1 MKKILII
8 VPDGGMLFES
18 AGIADILMQANRL
31 HPEGAREICYQ
42 VKLATTQPHQVIH
55 GQSGLNLLADHRLHE
70 IDPREPLDTIMIT
83 GRGQNP
89 QEGMAVVDW
98 LRLAAP
104 HARRIVSICGG
115 AMLLAQTGLL
125 DGRRAT
131 THWKLLETMQ
141 AEFPQIRVEG
151 GPLYIQDEHI
161 WTSGGVSSGFDLTLA
176 LVEEDY
182 GFSLARDIAQDFVMY
197 LRRPGGQLQFSR
209 YNLQQ
214 TATQGPINDLLA
226 WLLENLTADLSVDK
240 LAEKVAMSPRNFTRV
255 FTRETG
261 ASPARYVAEARLAA
275 ARQRLEQTHETLD
288 RIAEQTGFGSSINL
302 RRLFEKLQI
311 VAINDLTD
319 SKTLAHLLKY
329 DSLLGKLDAEV
340 TAGEGGLVVDGKP
353 ITVFSERNPA
363 SIPWRQCEVDIV
375 IEATGLFTDREKAAV
390 HIHSGGAKRVIISA
404 PGKNDDLT
412 IVMGVNESLY
422 SPDKHYVISNGSCTT
437 NGLAPAAQVLHQ
449 HFGIKHGLM
458 NTTHAYTNS
467 QALHDQPE
475 KDLRGARAAALSIVP
490 YSSGAAKALGKV
502 IPELD
507 GRLTGYSLR
516 VPVPVVSIVDLTVT
530 LERDVTVEE
539 VNNAFREA
547 AAAGPLKGIL
557 GYSDEPLVS
566 SDYQGD
572 PRSSIIDGLSTLVI
586 GGNMVKILA
595 WYDNEWGFSNRLVD
609 LALMMAKRES

>member
-1 MKKILII
+1 MYWNPEVLTRIDAADDLKIAPYHPDMNTTGTPTWIWEVKVDNRLFVRAYSGIRSKWYQAALSQQAGKILAIGQEFD
-8 VPDGGMLFES
+8 VLFAKPSDPELES
-18 AGIADILMQANRL
+18 KIDQAYL
-31 HPEGAREICYQ
+31 KKY
-42 VKLATTQPHQVIH
+42 
-55 GQSGLNLLADHRLHE
+55 SGSSY
-70 IDPREPLDTIMIT
+70 DTIMIT

-302 RRLFEKLQI
+302 RRLFEKQL
-311 VAINDLTD
+311 NLTP
-319 SKTLAHLLKY
+319 
-329 DSLLGKLDAEV
+329 
-340 TAGEGGLVVDGKP
+340 GEY
-353 ITVFSERNPA
+353 
-363 SIPWRQCEVDIV
+363 RQRFHC
-375 IEATGLFTDREKAAV
+375 RK
-390 HIHSGGAKRVIISA
+390 
-404 PGKNDDLT
+404 
-412 IVMGVNESLY
+412 
-422 SPDKHYVISNGSCTT
+422 
-437 NGLAPAAQVLHQ
+437 
-449 HFGIKHGLM
+449 
-458 NTTHAYTNS
+458 
-467 QALHDQPE
+467 
-475 KDLRGARAAALSIVP
+475 
-490 YSSGAAKALGKV
+490 
-502 IPELD
+502 
-507 GRLTGYSLR
+507 
-516 VPVPVVSIVDLTVT
+516 
-530 LERDVTVEE
+530 
-539 VNNAFREA
+539 
-547 AAAGPLKGIL
+547 
-557 GYSDEPLVS
+557 
-566 SDYQGD
+566 
-572 PRSSIIDGLSTLVI
+572 
-586 GGNMVKILA
+586 
-595 WYDNEWGFSNRLVD
+595 
-609 LALMMAKRES
+609 MA